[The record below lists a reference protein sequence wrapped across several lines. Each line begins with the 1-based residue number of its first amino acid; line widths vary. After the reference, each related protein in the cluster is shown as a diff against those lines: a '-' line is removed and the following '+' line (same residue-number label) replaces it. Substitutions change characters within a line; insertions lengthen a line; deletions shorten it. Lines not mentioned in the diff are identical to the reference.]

1 MAFNYFDLFKLLAS
15 TGVGI
20 YSANQQK
27 KNNLSN
33 VGITSGIANNAKL
46 PKFKYNSEPVEERND
61 TGRRPGSSGRRYLTD
76 ANYTDEAG
84 NVVEGLVS
92 GNQNGIGGGNPITQE
107 QAESQGVNALGIA
120 KGVALGYIIPKVA
133 SAAYTGIKAG
143 IASGSVAAGAKAALA
158 KLGIGAGKTIA
169 NSAAA
174 GNTLSGGGTIMYDM
188 AGMPYM
194 SNAGIAG
201 ANAGAGTTTANVV
214 TPTLNTGFGGLGT
227 GNLGLGAQ
235 GSALSSA
242 AGGALMAA
250 ILAKGAFGM
259 PSGKANIEKIA
270 KERQDKIIKE
280 KINPFTGMM
289 AAMSGMSNADL
300 LASQRPPQTPWE
312 AEQAYIRG
320 NELGSY
326 RGQGTGGGGDQDY
339 EVDSARQQ
347 WEMNPE
353 RDRINQEFLAQ
364 GDNAKY
370 YNPDMSR
377 TNYMG
382 KVYENNAGLTA
393 LANASRD
400 FNAGITNVNPTQ
412 TAVAQYQEFMKDPN
426 NSGKQFQY
434 TPNSKKETQPMNAG
448 GIVGNN
454 PNPNGYFLGGITDG
468 MTDEIP
474 ANIDGEQEAA
484 LSDGEFVIPADVV
497 SHFGNGNSN
506 AGADKLQDMMQD
518 VRKARTGNKNQGIQ
532 INPDEYLLRT

>member
-1 MAFNYFDLFKLLAS
+1 
-15 TGVGI
+15 
-20 YSANQQK
+20 
-27 KNNLSN
+27 
-33 VGITSGIANNAKL
+33 
-46 PKFKYNSEPVEERND
+46 
-61 TGRRPGSSGRRYLTD
+61 
-76 ANYTDEAG
+76 
-84 NVVEGLVS
+84 
-92 GNQNGIGGGNPITQE
+92 
-107 QAESQGVNALGIA
+107 
-120 KGVALGYIIPKVA
+120 
-133 SAAYTGIKAG
+133 
-143 IASGSVAAGAKAALA
+143 
-158 KLGIGAGKTIA
+158 
-169 NSAAA
+169 
-174 GNTLSGGGTIMYDM
+174 
-188 AGMPYM
+188 
-194 SNAGIAG
+194 
-201 ANAGAGTTTANVV
+201 
-214 TPTLNTGFGGLGT
+214 
-227 GNLGLGAQ
+227 
-235 GSALSSA
+235 
-242 AGGALMAA
+242 
-250 ILAKGAFGM
+250 
-259 PSGKANIEKIA
+259 
-270 KERQDKIIKE
+270 
-280 KINPFTGMM
+280 
-289 AAMSGMSNADL
+289 
-300 LASQRPPQTPWE
+300 
-312 AEQAYIRG
+312 
-320 NELGSY
+320 
-326 RGQGTGGGGDQDY
+326 
-339 EVDSARQQ
+339 ARQQ

>member
-1 MAFNYFDLFKLLAS
+1 
-15 TGVGI
+15 
-20 YSANQQK
+20 
-27 KNNLSN
+27 
-33 VGITSGIANNAKL
+33 
-46 PKFKYNSEPVEERND
+46 
-61 TGRRPGSSGRRYLTD
+61 
-76 ANYTDEAG
+76 
-84 NVVEGLVS
+84 
-92 GNQNGIGGGNPITQE
+92 
-107 QAESQGVNALGIA
+107 
-120 KGVALGYIIPKVA
+120 
-133 SAAYTGIKAG
+133 
-143 IASGSVAAGAKAALA
+143 
-158 KLGIGAGKTIA
+158 
-169 NSAAA
+169 
-174 GNTLSGGGTIMYDM
+174 
-188 AGMPYM
+188 
-194 SNAGIAG
+194 
-201 ANAGAGTTTANVV
+201 
-214 TPTLNTGFGGLGT
+214 LNTGFGGLGT

-259 PSGKANIEKIA
+259 PSGKANIERIA
-270 KERQDKIIKE
+270 RERQDKIIKE